1 MAVNVTKCPKCNRL
15 VPPKGGV
22 CLYCGTSL
30 LGGATSVA
38 PEEPRSLGAKNS
50 RFKPQGDDRTHYLL
64 GDARD
69 PVSLEAGKLFV
80 LGRDPRTSLHVHAPD
95 VSRQHAEIDWQGDP
109 ARPVLCEVRSK
120 NGTFLNDKRVTRDA
134 PQPLRNGDRIR
145 LGENFELLYLHV
157 AERDMKRELQD
168 RSQEETRELRVGPG
182 RSEPTPPPAE
192 PAEELREVGAT
203 PSGRQP
209 RTPAAAKRPG
219 PPEPPA
225 RGLTMAHGRK
235 AQPVPT
241 GDELDALVN
250 AALGEAAA
258 EPGAGP
264 IEGDLSQ
271 TSGSDLLRQLVAKK
285 ATGVLTVFDG
295 AQTGEI
301 VLKDGQ
307 STQVTFG
314 KVTGRPA
321 LTAIVRLRRGS
332 FRFRPGAGTSEDPT
346 ALDAGLDV
354 PADGNLSQTPAR
366 ELIKALL
373 ARKKTGALTIFDGQ
387 DTGEVTLVEG
397 VVEHAALGGH
407 VGREALNAIVALEQ
421 GAYRFRSD
429 GDTGRIATDDLTAG
443 DAAWSMPMPQPIGAP
458 PPPPARPTPPP
469 VTSSQAA
476 RRNDAW
482 DVDPDDTLMPAEFS
496 GAAAAPPAPTPRAP
510 SAPPAPFKEARPA
523 DARVN
528 PLRSP
533 RNATDP
539 PPTRPSRP
547 SMPALPQNP
556 PAPPASGPAPST
568 DPRRTGPQP
577 RRAPPPLPPRDG
589 PSGPGSD
596 RHRRP

>member
-38 PEEPRSLGAKNS
+38 PEEPRSLGARNA

-95 VSRQHAEIDWQGDP
+95 VSRQHAEIDWQGEP

-145 LGENFELLYLHV
+145 LGASFELLYLHV
-157 AERDMKRELQD
+157 AERDMKRELQE
-168 RSQEETRELRVGPG
+168 RSQEETRELRIGAG
-182 RSEPTPPPAE
+182 RAEPAPPPEE
-192 PAEELREVGAT
+192 PAEELREVGAS

-209 RTPAAAKRPG
+209 RQPAAAKRPG

-225 RGLTMAHGRK
+225 RGMTMAHGRK
-235 AQPVPT
+235 AQAVPT

-250 AALGEAAA
+250 AALGEAGAA
-258 EPGAGP
+258 VGAGP
-264 IEGDLSQ
+264 SEGDLSQ
-271 TSGSDLLRQLVAKK
+271 TSGSDLLRQLLERR

-295 AQTGEI
+295 AQTGEL
-301 VLKDGQ
+301 VLREGQ
-307 STQVTFG
+307 TTQVAFG

-321 LTAIVRLRRGS
+321 LAAVVRLRRGS
-332 FRFRPGAGTSEDPT
+332 YRFRPGAAASEDP
-346 ALDAGLDV
+346 AAVDADI

-373 ARKKTGALTIFDGQ
+373 AKKKTGALTIFDGH

-397 VVEHAALGGH
+397 VVEHASLGGH
-407 VGREALNAIVALEQ
+407 TGREALNAIVALEA

-443 DAAWSMPMPQPIGAP
+443 DAAWSMPMPQPIGVIS
-458 PPPPARPTPPP
+458 PPPAPARPAPPAP
-469 VTSSQAA
+469 SSQTA
-476 RRNDAW
+476 RRGDAW

-496 GAAAAPPAPTPRAP
+496 GAAPPPAPRAP
-510 SAPPAPFKEARPA
+510 SGPPAPFKEARPA

-539 PPTRPSRP
+539 PPTRPSRS

-556 PAPPASGPAPST
+556 PAGGTAPPS
-568 DPRRTGPQP
+568 DPRRTGPQK
-577 RRAPPPLPPRDG
+577 RSAPPPLPPREG

-596 RHRRP
+596 RHRRQ